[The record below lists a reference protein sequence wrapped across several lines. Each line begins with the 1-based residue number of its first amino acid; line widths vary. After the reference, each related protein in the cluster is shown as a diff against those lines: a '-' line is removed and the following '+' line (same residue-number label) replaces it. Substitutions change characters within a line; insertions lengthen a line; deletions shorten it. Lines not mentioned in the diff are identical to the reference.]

1 MTVVTPEPS
10 LSGGPVEAATQALCD
25 AAPVSALDV
34 VDQTFVAA
42 APEQVA
48 KELARPHR
56 WRRWWPDLQL
66 RVMHDRGAAGI
77 RWQVGGALLGTMEV
91 WLEPVLDGT
100 VVHHFL
106 HADRPALVPRDIP
119 AQVRGRRLQAK
130 RVAFE
135 VKRTLE
141 AGRRAGEPPVPTPG
155 PHAAPGS
162 TVGPHE

>member
-1 MTVVTPEPS
+1 M
-10 LSGGPVEAATQALCD
+10 
-25 AAPVSALDV
+25 

-48 KELARPHR
+48 AELSGPRR

-66 RVMHDRGAAGI
+66 SVVHDRGAAGI
-77 RWQVGGALLGTMEV
+77 RWQVGGALVGTMEM

-106 HADRPALVPRDIP
+106 HAEFLHAERSSVNPRDIP
-119 AQVRGRRLQAK
+119 AQVHARRLQAK

-141 AGRRAGEPPVPTPG
+141 AGRRAGEPPSATGRVPAT
-155 PHAAPGS
+155 PGS
-162 TVGPHE
+162 TTHAHE

>member
-1 MTVVTPEPS
+1 M
-10 LSGGPVEAATQALCD
+10 
-25 AAPVSALDV
+25 SALDV

-42 APEQVA
+42 APQQVA
-48 KELARPHR
+48 TELAVPRR

-66 RVMHDRGAAGI
+66 RVVHDRGAAGI
-77 RWQVGGALLGTMEV
+77 RWQVGGALVGTMEM

-106 HADRPALVPRDIP
+106 HASGPALAPRDIP
-119 AQVRGRRLQAK
+119 AQVRVRRLQAK

-141 AGRRAGEPPVPTPG
+141 AGRRAGEPPVPAPG
-155 PHAAPGS
+155 PHVRAGS
-162 TVGPHE
+162 MAGSHE